1 MCFKIDRASL
11 IVIGSKC
18 TIFAL
23 FYSVFGGNFQIH
35 APRGAYIWRG
45 DLMEGFLRYEFRGL
59 ILGGAVTRRGLLS
72 KFYGTL
78 YVMLCYKG

>member
-1 MCFKIDRASL
+1 MQPHYSQSSHENATPSSGTSPL
-11 IVIGSKC
+11 
-18 TIFAL
+18 A
-23 FYSVFGGNFQIH
+23 SVFEGNFQIH

-45 DLMEGFLRYEFRGL
+45 DLMESFLRYEFRGL

-72 KFYGTL
+72 EFYGTL

>member
-1 MCFKIDRASL
+1 MEGYLCFKIDRASL

-23 FYSVFGGNFQIH
+23 FYSVFEGNFQIH

-45 DLMEGFLRYEFRGL
+45 CYTEGLTFGILRY
-59 ILGGAVTRRGLLS
+59 IVCN
-72 KFYGTL
+72 
-78 YVMLCYKG
+78 VML